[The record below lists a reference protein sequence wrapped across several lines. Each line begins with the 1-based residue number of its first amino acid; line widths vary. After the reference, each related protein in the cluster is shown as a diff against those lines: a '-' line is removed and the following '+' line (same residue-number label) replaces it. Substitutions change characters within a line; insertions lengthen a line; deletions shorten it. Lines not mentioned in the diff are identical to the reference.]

1 MKKIMILILAAI
13 TMVACGKKEEI
24 QKIGISQIVEHPAL
38 DASRQGFI
46 KALEDAGYKDGE
58 NIKIEYQNAQGDQ
71 AVAQSIS
78 EGFVSDNKNLIL
90 AIATPS
96 AQAAYNA
103 TKEIP
108 ILITAVTDPVAAGL
122 VKSLDKT
129 ETNVTGTSDA
139 TPIDKQFA
147 LIKELLPESKKVG
160 IVYNTSELN
169 SEVQVAQAKEISKKY
184 GLELVVKGVTAV
196 NELAQVLDSLLQEV
210 DVLYTPTDN
219 LIVSATPL
227 VVKKA
232 LDAKKPIIG
241 CIEDQVNQGAL
252 ATETIDYYKL
262 GYQTGEV
269 AVRILKGEKT
279 SDIAIKTLEKT
290 DLMINEKTAKA
301 LGIVISPEVLNR
313 AKNIIK

>member
-1 MKKIMILILAAI
+1 MKKIITLMILVLAI
-13 TMVACGKKEEI
+13 MACGKKESV
-24 QKIGISQIVEHPAL
+24 QTIGITQIVEHPAL
-38 DASRQGFI
+38 DASREGFI
-46 KALEDAGYKDGE
+46 KALNDGGYTEGE
-58 NIKIEYQNAQGDQ
+58 NIKIEYQNAQGDM
-71 AVAQSIS
+71 AVAQSIA
-78 EGFVSDNKNLIL
+78 EGFVSGNKDLIL

-96 AQAAYNA
+96 AQASYNA
-103 TKEIP
+103 TKDIP

-122 VKSLDKT
+122 AKSLEKS

-147 LIKELLPESKKVG
+147 LIKELLPQSKKVG

-196 NELAQVLDSLLQEV
+196 NELSQVLDSLLKEV

-227 VVKKA
+227 VVEKA
-232 LDAKKPIIG
+232 LQNKVPLIG

-269 AVRILKGEKT
+269 AVKILKGEKP
-279 SDIAIKTLEKT
+279 SNIAIKTLEKT
-290 DLMINEKTAKA
+290 DLLINEKTAKA
-301 LGIVISPEVLNR
+301 LGVVLSQEVLAR
-313 AKNIIK
+313 AKNVIK

>member
-1 MKKIMILILAAI
+1 MKKMIMLITLGLMI
-13 TMVACGKKEEI
+13 MACGKQESIK
-24 QKIGISQIVEHPAL
+24 KIGITQIVEHPAL
-38 DASRQGFI
+38 DGAREGFL
-46 KALEDAGYKDGE
+46 KALTDAGYKDGE

-71 AVAQSIS
+71 AVAQSIA
-78 EGFVSDNKNLIL
+78 EGFVSDSKDLIL
-90 AIATPS
+90 AIATPT

-103 TKEIP
+103 TKDIP
-108 ILITAVTDPVAAGL
+108 VLITAVTDPVQAGL
-122 VKSLDKT
+122 AKSLEKS

-147 LIKELLPESKKVG
+147 LIRELLPESKKVG

-169 SEVQVAQAKEISKKY
+169 SEVQVAQAKVIAQKY
-184 GLELVVKGVTAV
+184 GLELVIKGVTAV
-196 NELAQVLDSLLQEV
+196 NELAQVLDSLLKEV

-232 LDAKKPIIG
+232 TENKVPLIG

-269 AVRILKGEKT
+269 AVRILKGEKP
-279 SDIAIKTLEKT
+279 SDISIKTLEKT
-290 DLMINEKTAKA
+290 DLMINQKTAEA
-301 LGIVISPEVLNR
+301 LGIKIPDEVLKR
-313 AKNIIK
+313 AKKIIK

>member
-1 MKKIMILILAAI
+1 MKKIVGILLIALAV
-13 TMVACGKKEEI
+13 VACGKKEDI
-24 QKIGISQIVEHPAL
+24 KKIGISQIVEHPAL
-38 DASRQGFI
+38 DASRKGFI
-46 KALEDAGYKDGE
+46 KALADAGYEDGK
-58 NIKIEYQNAQGDQ
+58 NIKIDYQNAQGDQ
-71 AVAQSIS
+71 SVAQSIA
-78 EGFVSDNKNLIL
+78 EGFASDSKDLIL

-96 AQAAYNA
+96 AQASYNV
-103 TKEIP
+103 TKDIP

-122 VKSLDKT
+122 AKSLDKSG
-129 ETNVTGTSDA
+129 TNVTGTSDA

-147 LIKELLPESKKVG
+147 LIKELLPDSKKVG

-196 NELAQVLDSLLQEV
+196 NEMAQVLDSLLKEV

-219 LIVSATPL
+219 LVVSATPL
-227 VVKKA
+227 VVQKA
-232 LDAKKPIIG
+232 LENKVPLIG
-241 CIEDQVNQGAL
+241 CIEDQVKQGAL

-269 AVRILKGEKT
+269 AVRVLKGEKP
-279 SDIAIKTLEKT
+279 DGIAIKTLEKT

-301 LGIVISPEVLNR
+301 LGINLSADVLKR
-313 AKNIIK
+313 AKSIIK

>member
-1 MKKIMILILAAI
+1 MKKIIMLITLGLMII
-13 TMVACGKKEEI
+13 ACGKQESIK
-24 QKIGISQIVEHPAL
+24 KIGITQIVEHPAL
-38 DASRQGFI
+38 DGARDGFL
-46 KALEDAGYKDGE
+46 KALADAGYKDGE
-58 NIKIEYQNAQGDQ
+58 NLKIEYQNAQGDQ
-71 AVAQSIS
+71 AVAQSIA
-78 EGFVSDNKNLIL
+78 EGFVSDSKDLIL
-90 AIATPS
+90 AIATPT

-103 TKEIP
+103 TKDIP
-108 ILITAVTDPVAAGL
+108 VLITAVTDPVQAGL
-122 VKSLDKT
+122 AKSLEKS

-147 LIKELLPESKKVG
+147 LIRELLPESKKVG

-169 SEVQVAQAKEISKKY
+169 SEVQVAQAKVIAQKY

-196 NELAQVLDSLLQEV
+196 NELAQVLDSMLKEV

-232 LDAKKPIIG
+232 IENKIPLIG

-269 AVRILKGEKT
+269 AVRILKGEKP
-279 SDIAIKTLEKT
+279 SDISIKTLEKT
-290 DLMINEKTAKA
+290 DLMINQKTAQA
-301 LGIVISPEVLNR
+301 LGIKVSEDVLKR
-313 AKNIIK
+313 AKKIVK

>member
-1 MKKIMILILAAI
+1 M
-13 TMVACGKKEEI
+13 
-24 QKIGISQIVEHPAL
+24 
-38 DASRQGFI
+38 
-46 KALEDAGYKDGE
+46 
-58 NIKIEYQNAQGDQ
+58 
-71 AVAQSIS
+71 
-78 EGFVSDNKNLIL
+78 IL
-90 AIATPS
+90 AIATPT

-108 ILITAVTDPVAAGL
+108 VLITAVTDPIQAGL
-122 VKSLDKT
+122 AKSLEKS

-147 LIKELLPESKKVG
+147 LIRELLPESKKVG

-169 SEVQVAQAKEISKKY
+169 SEVQVAQAKVIAQKY
-184 GLELVVKGVTAV
+184 GLELVIKGVTSV
-196 NELAQVLDSLLQEV
+196 NDLAQVLDSLLKEV

-232 LDAKKPIIG
+232 MENKIPLIG

-269 AVRILKGEKT
+269 AVRVLKGEKP
-279 SDIAIKTLEKT
+279 SDISIKTLEKT
-290 DLMINEKTAKA
+290 DLMVNQKTAEA
-301 LGIVISPEVLNR
+301 LGIKIPDEVLKR
-313 AKNIIK
+313 AKKIIK

>member
-1 MKKIMILILAAI
+1 MKKIMMIIALGLMI
-13 TMVACGKKEEI
+13 MACGKQESIK
-24 QKIGISQIVEHPAL
+24 KIGITQIVEHPAL
-38 DASRQGFI
+38 DGARNGFL

-58 NIKIEYQNAQGDQ
+58 NLKIEYQNAQGDQ
-71 AVAQSIS
+71 AVAQSIAES
-78 EGFVSDNKNLIL
+78 FVSDSKDLIL
-90 AIATPS
+90 AIATPT

-108 ILITAVTDPVAAGL
+108 VLITAVTDPIQAGL
-122 VKSLDKT
+122 AKSLEKS

-147 LIKELLPESKKVG
+147 LIRELLPESKKVG

-169 SEVQVAQAKEISKKY
+169 SEVQVAQAKVIAQKY
-184 GLELVVKGVTAV
+184 GLELVIKGVTSV
-196 NELAQVLDSLLQEV
+196 NDLAQVLDSLLKEV

-232 LDAKKPIIG
+232 MENKIPLIG

-269 AVRILKGEKT
+269 AVRILKGEKP
-279 SDIAIKTLEKT
+279 SDISIKTLEKT
-290 DLMINEKTAKA
+290 DLMVNQKTAEA
-301 LGIVISPEVLNR
+301 LGIKIPDEVLKR
-313 AKNIIK
+313 AKKIIK

>member
-1 MKKIMILILAAI
+1 MKKIITLMILVLVI
-13 TMVACGKKEEI
+13 MACGKKENI
-24 QKIGISQIVEHPAL
+24 QTIGITQIVEHPAL
-38 DASRQGFI
+38 DAAREGFI
-46 KALEDAGYKDGE
+46 KALNDGGYKEGD
-58 NIKIEYQNAQGDQ
+58 NIKIEYQNAQGDMSI
-71 AVAQSIS
+71 AQSIAD
-78 EGFVSDNKNLIL
+78 GFVSVKKDLIL

-96 AQAAYNA
+96 AQASYNA
-103 TKEIP
+103 TKDIP

-122 VKSLDKT
+122 AKSL
-129 ETNVTGTSDA
+129 ESSQTNVTGTSDA

-147 LIKELLPESKKVG
+147 LIKELLPQSKKVG

-196 NELAQVLDSLLQEV
+196 NELSQVLDSLLKEV

-227 VVKKA
+227 VVEKA
-232 LDAKKPIIG
+232 LQNKVPLIG

-269 AVRILKGEKT
+269 AVRILKGENP
-279 SDIAIKTLEKT
+279 SNIAIKTLEKT
-290 DLMINEKTAKA
+290 DLLINEKTAKA
-301 LGIVISPEVLNR
+301 LGITLTQEVLAR
-313 AKNIIK
+313 AKNVIK

>member
-1 MKKIMILILAAI
+1 MKKIVGILLIALAV
-13 TMVACGKKEEI
+13 VACGKKEDVK
-24 QKIGISQIVEHPAL
+24 KIGISQIVEHPAL
-38 DASRQGFI
+38 DASRKGFI
-46 KALEDAGYKDGE
+46 QALADAGYKDGE
-58 NIKIEYQNAQGDQ
+58 NVKIDYQNAQGDQ
-71 AVAQSIS
+71 AVAQSIA
-78 EGFVSDNKNLIL
+78 EGFVSDNKDLIL
-90 AIATPS
+90 AVATPS
-96 AQAAYNA
+96 AQASYNA
-103 TKEIP
+103 TKDIP

-122 VKSLDKT
+122 AKSLDKSG
-129 ETNVTGTSDA
+129 TNVTGTSDA

-184 GLELVVKGVTAV
+184 GLELVVKGVTNI
-196 NELAQVLDSLLQEV
+196 NEVAQVLDSLLKEV

-227 VVKKA
+227 VVQKA
-232 LDAKKPIIG
+232 LENNKPLIG

-269 AVRILKGEKT
+269 AVKILKGEKPD
-279 SDIAIKTLEKT
+279 SIAIKTLEKT

-301 LGIVISPEVLNR
+301 LGISISDAILKR
-313 AKNIIK
+313 AKNVIK

>member
-1 MKKIMILILAAI
+1 MKKIITIMIMFLAI
-13 TMVACGKKEEI
+13 MACGKKENI
-24 QKIGISQIVEHPAL
+24 QTIGITQIVEHPAL
-38 DASRQGFI
+38 DASREGFM
-46 KALEDAGYKDGE
+46 KALSDGGYTEGE
-58 NIKIEYQNAQGDQ
+58 NIKIEYQNAQGDM
-71 AVAQSIS
+71 AVAQSIA
-78 EGFVSDNKNLIL
+78 EGFVSGSKDLIL

-96 AQAAYNA
+96 AQASYNA
-103 TKEIP
+103 TKDIP
-108 ILITAVTDPVAAGL
+108 ILITAVTDPIAAGL
-122 VKSLDKT
+122 AKSLEKS

-147 LIKELLPESKKVG
+147 LIKELLPQSKKVG

-169 SEVQVAQAKEISKKY
+169 SEVQVAQAKEISQKY

-196 NELAQVLDSLLQEV
+196 NELSQVLDSLLKEV

-227 VVKKA
+227 VVEKA
-232 LDAKKPIIG
+232 LENKVPLIG

-269 AVRILKGEKT
+269 AVKILKGEKP
-279 SDIAIKTLEKT
+279 SNIAIKTLEKT
-290 DLMINEKTAKA
+290 DLLINEKTAKA
-301 LGIVISPEVLNR
+301 LGIVLSQEVLAR
-313 AKNIIK
+313 AKNVIK

>member
-1 MKKIMILILAAI
+1 MKKMIMLITLGLMI
-13 TMVACGKKEEI
+13 MACGKQESIK
-24 QKIGISQIVEHPAL
+24 KIGITQIVEHPAL
-38 DASRQGFI
+38 DGAREGFL
-46 KALEDAGYKDGE
+46 KALTDAGYKDGE

-71 AVAQSIS
+71 AVAQSIA
-78 EGFVSDNKNLIL
+78 EGFVSDSKDLIL
-90 AIATPS
+90 AIATPT

-103 TKEIP
+103 TKDIP
-108 ILITAVTDPVAAGL
+108 VLITAVTDPVQAGL
-122 VKSLDKT
+122 AKSLEKS

-147 LIKELLPESKKVG
+147 LIRELLPESKKVG

-169 SEVQVAQAKEISKKY
+169 SEVQVAQAKVIAQKY
-184 GLELVVKGVTAV
+184 GLQLVIKGVTAV
-196 NELAQVLDSLLQEV
+196 NELAQVLDSLLKEV

-232 LDAKKPIIG
+232 TENKVPLIG

-269 AVRILKGEKT
+269 AVRILKGEKP
-279 SDIAIKTLEKT
+279 SDISIKTLEKT
-290 DLMINEKTAKA
+290 DLMINQKTADA
-301 LGIVISPEVLNR
+301 LGIKIPNEVLKR
-313 AKNIIK
+313 AKKIIK

>member
-1 MKKIMILILAAI
+1 MKKIMVLMLMGIIML
-13 TMVACGKKEEI
+13 ACGKKDDMP
-24 QKIGISQIVEHPAL
+24 KIGISQIVEHPAL
-38 DASRQGFI
+38 DASREGFI
-46 KALEDAGYKDGE
+46 KALSDAGYVDGE

-71 AVAQSIS
+71 AVAQSIAD
-78 EGFVSDNKNLIL
+78 GFVSDNKNLIL

-96 AQAAYNA
+96 AQSAYNA
-103 TKEIP
+103 TKDIP

-122 VKSLDKT
+122 AKSLNNS

-147 LIKELLPESKKVG
+147 LIRELLPESKKVG

-184 GLELVVKGVTAV
+184 GFELVIKGVTAV
-196 NELAQVLDSLLQEV
+196 NELAQVLDSLLKEV

-232 LDAKKPIIG
+232 LDAKVPLIG

-269 AVRILKGEKT
+269 AVRVLKGEKA

-301 LGIVISPEVLNR
+301 LGVIISPEILNR
-313 AKNIIK
+313 AKNVIK